1 LSFDPDAGAWQAALL
16 DEANAGRGQREST
29 IDWLTGGGWMERTSD
44 GLAATREILVAGYGR
59 LAAAERLRGAGWTV
73 IDQAGDITRFAHPTA
88 RMPEIERTCAG
99 LRALGLAADPNY
111 IVIAGG
117 AIKFTTAMAQPTGV
131 RPRPWPGHGVINAG
145 YVKFTKAV
153 TRPTDHHPQ
162 PRPASIAG
170 AGVRVAVLD
179 TGIDP
184 RAVHAEHGW
193 LAGIAVDAANYEGP
207 DDGGL
212 LGPATGHGTFCAGI
226 VRQVAPACDIQAI
239 RVLDAN
245 GTGTDYSVARALFAL
260 AASDDPPQIVNLSL
274 TAASGRPPIA
284 IESALSTLSARHPHV
299 TVVAAAGNDGRSAP
313 AWPAAARTVVAVGS
327 PAAYS
332 NRGRWVDIEVPA
344 EGVVSTSVE
353 GVRAGVDG
361 LVEHRR
367 PYAAWTGTSF
377 AAPQVAGAL
386 AVLASHGRRPA
397 SVAQMVC

>member
-1 LSFDPDAGAWQAALL
+1 MTMRWNSGPRLSFDPDAGAWQAALL
-16 DEANAGRGQREST
+16 DEANAGRGLRESA
-29 IDWLTGGGWMERTSD
+29 IDGLTGGGRMERTSD
-44 GLAATREILVAGYGR
+44 GLAATGEILVAGSGHP
-59 LAAAERLRGAGWTV
+59 AAAERLRRTGWTV
-73 IDQAGDITRFAHPTA
+73 IAQAGDITRFAHPTA

-99 LRALGLAADPNY
+99 LRALGLVADPNH
-111 IVIAGG
+111 IVIA
-117 AIKFTTAMAQPTGV
+117 
-131 RPRPWPGHGVINAG
+131 AG
-145 YVKFTKAV
+145 YIKFTKALA
-153 TRPTDHHPQ
+153 RPTGQRPQ
-162 PRPASIAG
+162 RGPASTDG

-184 RAVHAEHGW
+184 RAVHAAHGW
-193 LAGIAVDAANYEGP
+193 LAGIAADAANYEGP
-207 DDGGL
+207 DAGGL

-226 VRQVAPACDIQAI
+226 VRQVAPACEILAI
-239 RVLDAN
+239 RVLDAH

-274 TAASGRPPIA
+274 TAATARPPIA
-284 IESALSTLSARHPHV
+284 IESALSALSARHPHV
-299 TVVAAAGNDGRSAP
+299 TVVAAAGNNGGADAV
-313 AWPAAARTVVAVGS
+313 WPAAARTVVAVGS

-386 AVLASHGRRPA
+386 AVLASLGRRPA
-397 SVAQMVC
+397 SAAQMVC